1 MAGTPTAANH
11 RDDAPP
17 ALVVEDLSVDGQQ
30 DDNYSVMIYS
40 TAKSSPNDAAIVD
53 AKPAKPSKGAVPLDT
68 VIPIT
73 GVPVAP
79 PTPPQQTQG
88 LPLGDDD
95 EWMSPEMKLGEMQED
110 LLVLHDR

>member
-1 MAGTPTAANH
+1 
-11 RDDAPP
+11 
-17 ALVVEDLSVDGQQ
+17 
-30 DDNYSVMIYS
+30 MIYS

-53 AKPAKPSKGAVPLDT
+53 ANPAKPSKGAVPLDT

-110 LLVLHDR
+110 LLWYCMIDILASFFGLWVGYPLSSTL